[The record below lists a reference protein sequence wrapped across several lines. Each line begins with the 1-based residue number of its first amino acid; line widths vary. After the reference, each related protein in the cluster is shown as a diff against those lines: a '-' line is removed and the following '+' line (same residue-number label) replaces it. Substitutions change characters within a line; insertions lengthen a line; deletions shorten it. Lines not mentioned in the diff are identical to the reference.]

1 MTYKTI
7 LVHVDQSR
15 HAAERIRVACSIA
28 ISHGAHLVG
37 VALTG
42 VSRYIYQDNAFA
54 VSGYV
59 VASQVEALEEAARKA
74 LAEFESLVKQYGVTK
89 YETRLVDDDPESGL
103 VLQARYSDLVIVSQV
118 DQSEAISRVFPDVP
132 EYVMLNCAR
141 PVLVVPYAGKFEKV
155 GRNVIVAWD
164 GGLEA
169 TRAITN
175 AMPMLKRADKVTL
188 VVFNPGSRYD
198 VHGEQPGADIALFL
212 ARHDIKVE
220 VLQHTTNQDVG
231 NSLLS
236 LAADMSADSIVMGGY
251 GHSRFKEVLLG
262 GVTMTMLKTMTV
274 PVLMSH

>member
-28 ISHGAHLVG
+28 VAHGAHLVG

-42 VSRYIYQDNAFA
+42 ISRYIYQDNAFA

-59 VASQVEALEEAARKA
+59 VASQVEALEAAARKA
-74 LAEFESLVKQYGVTK
+74 LDQFETIVHQYGLTT
-89 YETRLVDDDPESGL
+89 YESRLVDDDPDGGL
-103 VLQARYSDLVIVSQV
+103 VLQARYSDLVILSQV
-118 DQSEAISRVFPDVP
+118 DQEEAISRVFPDLP
-132 EYVMLNCAR
+132 EYVMLNSTR
-141 PVLVVPYAGKFEKV
+141 PALTVPYAGKFDKC

-175 AMPMLKRADKVTL
+175 AMPMLKRADKVTV
-188 VVFNPGSRYD
+188 VVFNSYARYD
-198 VHGEQPGADIALFL
+198 VHGEQPGADIALYL

-220 VLQHTTNQDVG
+220 VLQQTTNQDVG

-236 LAADMSADSIVMGGY
+236 LAADMSSDLIVMGGY
-251 GHSRFKEVLLG
+251 GHSRFREVLLG
-262 GVTMTMLKTMTV
+262 GVTMTLLKTMTV